1 MLDSNSKDSNS
12 KFMTKFMTKKSSVE
26 RIDGFNSFILFEMC
40 GAIGCGKT
48 AIVKGME
55 KIYNGIVSAHKR
67 LPIRLQSEPYIP
79 KMRFVYEDVT
89 STKCLSAI
97 ESYYNGTMSSVQ
109 MEGIITQQ
117 HITNLLDKME
127 GLDYNE
133 IIISDRSIIEDL
145 LFIDELYKRG
155 SVEPLDSPAMESIVD
170 NVRSVAC
177 TLNRHG
183 KSRRIL
189 INTDIDECLRRIS
202 KRGRPFEGGINAD
215 TLKPLVLPRE
225 FCNLITNFD
234 PSLSETACATAM
246 FIEILNFVRTCT
258 NPPLRDAG
266 KVQPIPFIPKTLI
279 SLYGIPGVG
288 KTFILKAIE
297 NLFDRVSWPE
307 APIIYDESDSKSRL
321 DLMKAVYGGAE
332 IPPNVVQYQIDTERY
347 KSMASKV
354 NLNHFLFTDVGSETS
369 NIFAKVNN
377 CNPPC
382 IMPPNLTYSDAVK
395 SMFGKELNINL
406 HSGMED
412 VLKRINMRG
421 RHNEYKGLTVGY
433 LGDIL
438 KGIRGLDSINE
449 LEYDI
454 SDVFKILES
463 ILMIVHTM
471 LSTLGK

>member
-1 MLDSNSKDSNS
+1 MLDNNSKDSNS
-12 KFMTKFMTKKSSVE
+12 KFVDKMSSAE
-26 RIDGFNSFILFEMC
+26 RIGRLNSFMLFEMC

-55 KIYNGIVSAHKR
+55 KLYNDIVSSHKR
-67 LPIRLQSEPYIP
+67 LPERLQSELHLP
-79 KMRFVYEDVT
+79 KIRFVYEDVT
-89 STKCLSAI
+89 SDACLSAI
-97 ESYYNGTMSSVQ
+97 ESYYNGTISSVQ
-109 MEGIITQQ
+109 MEGIITQK
-117 HITNLLDKME
+117 HIANLLDQMD
-127 GLDYNE
+127 GIDHNE
-133 IIISDRSIIEDL
+133 VIISDRSIIEDL
-145 LFIDELYKRG
+145 LFIDELYKQGR
-155 SVEPLDSPAMESIVD
+155 VEPLDSPAMEAIAD
-170 NVRSVAC
+170 NVKSVARA
-177 TLNRHG
+177 LNQQW
-183 KSRRIL
+183 SRSWRIL
-189 INTDIDECLRRIS
+189 INTPIDECLRRIS
-202 KRGRPFEGGINAD
+202 KRGRPFEGSINAD

-246 FIEILNFVRTCT
+246 FIEIINFVRACT
-258 NPPLRDAG
+258 RSSLRDIAE
-266 KVQPIPFIPKTLI
+266 VQPTTFIPKTLI

-307 APIIYDESDSKSRL
+307 APIIYDGSDSKPRL
-321 DLMKAVYGGAE
+321 DLMNAVYGGAE
-332 IPPNVVQYQIDTERY
+332 IPPNVVQYQIDNERY

-369 NIFAKVNN
+369 NIFTKVNN
-377 CNPPC
+377 CSPPC

-433 LGDIL
+433 LGEIL
-438 KGIRGLDSINE
+438 KGIRGLDSLNE